1 MKPNI
6 FSQFIIALV
15 ASALVFGAIQYF
27 QSPAKNVIIE
37 HVDKTP
43 SKSALYTLDENG
55 SPVPLDFTGVAEKS
69 LGAVVH
75 ILSASG
81 VSNKSSQEEPWRE
94 LFGDRR
100 APRVGSGSGV
110 IINSEGYI
118 VTNNHVVKG
127 ADDLEVT
134 LHDNRKYKA
143 RLVGTDPQTD
153 IAVIKIDEKGLET
166 LNFTNSD
173 NVKIGQWVLAI
184 GNPFNLNS
192 TVTAGIVSAKGRSIE
207 IFDRSVGGIE
217 SFIQTDA
224 AINPGNSGGALVD
237 LNGNLIGINTAIASQ
252 TGTYAGYGF
261 AVPANLASRVVSDLI
276 QYGSPQRGYLG
287 VQIQNVDG
295 NFAKQQNLKINEGAF
310 VSSVMENSAAQKA
323 GIKAN
328 DVVISIDN
336 KKVNSSSDLMEIVGS
351 HRIGDKLMVKVN
363 RDGAI
368 KDFEVSLKNQ
378 AGTTAAV
385 TVPKEDK
392 VIEENL
398 GATLVPLDEATAA
411 RMGIKSGVQVKN
423 LTPGILAESEI
434 EEGFVITRIN
444 REPVYKASDVIAKL
458 KNNTD
463 GTLIEGYYP
472 GQPQKQ
478 YYAIA
483 PR

>member
-1 MKPNI
+1 MKQNI

-15 ASALVFGAIQYF
+15 ASALVFGTIQVF
-27 QSPAKNVIIE
+27 QNPAKNVIIE

-43 SKSALYTLDENG
+43 SQSALYTLDENG
-55 SPVPLDFTGVAEKS
+55 APVPLDFTGVAQRS

-81 VSNKSSQEEPWRE
+81 INNRSTQEESWRE
-94 LFGDRR
+94 LFGERR
-100 APRVGSGSGV
+100 TPRVGSGSGV
-110 IINSEGYI
+110 IINTDGYI
-118 VTNNHVVKG
+118 VTNNHVIKG

-143 RLVGTDPQTD
+143 RLIGTDPQTD
-153 IAVIKIDEKGLET
+153 IAVIKIEEKGLET

-173 NVKIGQWVLAI
+173 HVKIGQWVLAI

-207 IFDRSVGGIE
+207 IFDRSIGGIE

-237 LNGNLIGINTAIASQ
+237 LNGDLIGINTAIASQ
-252 TGTYAGYGF
+252 TGSYAGYGF

-287 VQIQNVDG
+287 VQIQSVDG
-295 NFAKQQNLKINEGAF
+295 NFSRQQNLKTNEGAY

-323 GIKAN
+323 GILAK
-328 DVVISIDN
+328 DVVVSIDN

-363 RDGAI
+363 RDGAL
-368 KDFEVSLKNQ
+368 KEFEVALKNQ
-378 AGTTAAV
+378 AGTTAAI
-385 TVPKEDK
+385 TVPKEGNL
-392 VIEENL
+392 IEENL

-411 RMGIKSGVQVKN
+411 SMGIRFGVQVKN
-423 LTPGILAESEI
+423 ITGGLFAESEI
-434 EEGFVITRIN
+434 EEGFVITKVN
-444 REPVYKASDVIAKL
+444 KEPVYKPAEVIAKL
-458 KNNTD
+458 KNSTD